1 MLDGEIVQLRE
12 GHPTKGTHWF
22 PTYNTSEGTRALN
35 FIRSQIGAGVK
46 PQKDHFWG
54 KEFLDRKF
62 AVMIEALQHHV
73 PFLSASQQSAFEDKV
88 GMLPMFPI
96 PDLNHSSSTLLG
108 GWQLGIPNSSRNKD
122 LAWELIIIMMEPNI
136 ITPML
141 KKYGYLPTRVSVG
154 EGVNS
159 PSGDFTIPYYKEIV
173 SMIEIGNTRPHIPE
187 FP

>member
-1 MLDGEIVQLRE
+1 M
-12 GHPTKGTHWF
+12 
-22 PTYNTSEGTRALN
+22 N
-35 FIRSQIGAGVK
+35 
-46 PQKDHFWG
+46 
-54 KEFLDRKF
+54 
-62 AVMIEALQHHV
+62 IEALQHHV

-122 LAWELIIIMMEPNI
+122 LAWELITIMMEPNI

-141 KKYGYLPTRVSVG
+141 KKYGYLPTRVSIG

-187 FP
+187 FPQIADHIREALDDVYYGYKEPQQALDDAAANSAKSLGW